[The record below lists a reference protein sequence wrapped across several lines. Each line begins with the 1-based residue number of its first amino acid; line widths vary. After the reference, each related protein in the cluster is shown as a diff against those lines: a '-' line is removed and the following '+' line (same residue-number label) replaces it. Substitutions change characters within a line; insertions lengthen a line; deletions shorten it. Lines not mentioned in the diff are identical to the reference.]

1 MFTKWRRGMKE
12 HWEDSEPRLSVG
24 SGMKTERKLGR
35 AWEDPDVWRFGEQL
49 GLGGWW
55 VVVW

>member
-1 MFTKWRRGMKE
+1 MKE